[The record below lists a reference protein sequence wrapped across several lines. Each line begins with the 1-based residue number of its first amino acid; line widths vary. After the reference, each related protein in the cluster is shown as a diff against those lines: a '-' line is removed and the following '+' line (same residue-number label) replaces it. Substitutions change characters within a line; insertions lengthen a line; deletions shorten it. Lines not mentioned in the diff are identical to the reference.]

1 MPPRRTTRGA
11 AAQAPVVEA
20 PSPASTS
27 TSKRRPTT
35 NKPSTANHRRSA
47 RAAPAAPP
55 SESEDEDGDGGE
67 PSTGEDEDE
76 EESEEEVVPPQ
87 ARRSTAARKVVT
99 KPTSA
104 ASSTARSTTAN
115 ARTSRS
121 TRGKSKTASV
131 AESDDEVDDEE
142 EDKEDDEEA
151 EEPVVKPR
159 SSRSEKTRV
168 PPTQAPA
175 RKPAG
180 KPKVESLP
188 TPQTT
193 LAPHISDDEEEDD
206 DEDEESEEEQEEEE
220 AKPVPRQAATKK
232 KTRVSIVLP
241 TPEPDH
247 EDESDDDDRDAEEV
261 ADEQEVRSEPDDE
274 EAVQTTPRK
283 RSSSKKQTPQKKRRI
298 VDDSDEEMDPAE
310 REDDAAGADEA
321 VDAQQSENADHPE
334 LPPAA
339 QPVPPSPSPS
349 SRPRKSTPTASDV
362 KVEQPSQPKP
372 VPAPAP
378 PAALTASALASIARQ
393 AALDH
398 ASIAAAREKE
408 LEGKPRLV
416 IHQLVLENFKSYKGR
431 GVIGPFHKSFSSIVG
446 PNGSGKSNTI
456 DALLFVFGFRASK
469 MRQGKFSELIHNSG
483 PAPSSSENDEEADGE
498 VPRAEGGEHDEDEDS
513 DDEEEVGR
521 KKKGKGKAGR
531 KGGKASRSKDEAWNQ
546 GGCDFATVEVWFR
559 EVIDLPGGKDNFS
572 VVPNSQLIVARTV
585 RRDNTTKYTVN
596 GRSVTAGEVKTI
608 LLGRGIDLTHNRF
621 LILQGEVESIA
632 QMKPKG
638 VNDSDEGLLEY
649 LEDIIGTAQYK
660 PQIEEALVE
669 VEKLGDE
676 RQSQMNRVKLVE
688 KEKGALESRK
698 KDADSY
704 LRDQLELVSLQNQ
717 LYQRNAHQAQADK
730 VEVET
735 RAAAA
740 KQELDEEMEKQKA
753 DREQYSSDLAYFEE
767 AKAGCKAIEDEV
779 ARIEKD
785 LATLKKTDVQL
796 TEQRKAATTK
806 IKKLEKSL
814 TEDRHAKSEAEN
826 AMRNHGETL
835 EKFGGEK
842 DKLKGELEKEQ
853 AELGKVMDA
862 LRDKIEGFSTQI
874 ETEQQ
879 ALAPWKEQIEE
890 KQNEVKIAQQQL
902 DDLKG
907 RGESVKSDIERT
919 RNEVEELKESRKTKL
934 SELKEL
940 QKQRKAVANEATATR
955 ERLQAEKTN
964 ETKFRTKVADARSKT
979 AEAKASQSARRSAGD
994 VLSAVLKL
1002 KEQGRLPGFHGRLG
1016 DLGRI
1021 DDKYDVAIS
1030 TAGAG
1035 GLDSLVVDSRETA
1048 ETIFEHLRKH
1058 NIGRAQC
1065 LALDRFGQVD
1075 LSPIKTPGE
1084 TRRLFDLVTPKD
1096 VIYAP
1101 VFLHTLRN
1109 TLVAKTWDEAHAVS
1123 SGKVDGRR
1131 WRVVTVDGNIA
1142 EASGAAQVGGSRPLR
1157 GKMSSKIAADDFS
1170 PEQVARFEQDEESAT
1185 TKLRAFLDD
1194 HKKVEDELRALEK
1207 QLQAIEGE
1215 IPKREMDLEAN
1226 EQDAAQKEELLEELQ
1241 SQSKPDA
1248 GDVKRMSQLAKMI
1261 ESAEKDLD
1269 KLRAKAA
1276 GYEERINEL
1285 QAQIEEVGGLKL
1297 KSQKAKVS
1305 DLQDQIR
1312 HNEERFVKAKT
1323 GKAKAEKDLAKLLKS
1338 LESNTAKL
1346 EETQAEIAEIV
1357 QELDANKTEMDPIRE
1372 VVESSREA
1380 LSDKREELQSLK
1392 TELDEQEGAII
1403 EFKKLEVKLR
1413 SAFTDHEKQ
1422 LKEMNRIFDHWT
1434 AKLGELEMPETDQLD
1449 DEEDDEDD
1457 EGAVR
1462 KVKFEDVLRVL
1473 EPDEISSIDG
1483 KKLKADIAFLEERLE
1498 KNTADL
1504 AVLQEYRRRN
1514 EEFRKRAE
1522 EFDAVSRE
1530 WDTAKNQVTE
1540 LRNQRLVQF
1549 MKGFG
1554 IISNKLKEMYQ
1565 MITLGGNAELEL
1577 YDSADPFSEGI
1588 LFSVMPP
1595 KKSWKNI
1602 SNLSGGEK
1610 TLSSLALVFAL
1621 HVYKPTP
1628 LYFMDEIDAALDFR
1642 NVSIVANYIKDRTKN
1657 AQFIIIS
1664 LRNNMFELSA
1674 RLIGIYKVANQTRSV
1689 AIDNKEL
1696 SELKVDDD
1704 DSSQQQSSTRP
1715 PRSRIEASS

>member
-1 MPPRRTTRGA
+1 MPPRRTRPPST
-11 AAQAPVVEA
+11 APQSPPLEPLSTNNLK
-20 PSPASTS
+20 PSSSRRSTS
-27 TSKRRPTT
+27 T
-35 NKPSTANHRRSA
+35 NKPISSTSSTATSTSTRST
-47 RAAPAAPP
+47 RGKNVIKEES
-55 SESEDEDGDGGE
+55 SESEEE
-67 PSTGEDEDE
+67 ASESEE
-76 EESEEEVVPPQ
+76 EESEEEQPK
-87 ARRSTAARKVVT
+87 RRSTSTVTRKVVA
-99 KPTSA
+99 KPTSRA
-104 ASSTARSTTAN
+104 STTSSKSNGA
-115 ARTSRS
+115 RS
-121 TRGKSKTASV
+121 TRGGSKVVTRVQEEELDQQSESEEEEEEVVKPRARPSRAKSTRSSV
-131 AESDDEVDDEE
+131 ASEVATKSNGKGKKVVLPPSPEMTPAPREEEEEDDEE
-142 EDKEDDEEA
+142 EDEGSVEE
-151 EEPVVKPR
+151 
-159 SSRSEKTRV
+159 SE
-168 PPTQAPA
+168 
-175 RKPAG
+175 G
-180 KPKVESLP
+180 ES
-188 TPQTT
+188 
-193 LAPHISDDEEEDD
+193 
-206 DEDEESEEEQEEEE
+206 ESEEEEEGV
-220 AKPVPRQAATKK
+220 KPVKK
-232 KTRVSIVLP
+232 GKSKRVSIVLP
-241 TPEPDH
+241 TPEPEVDESEQEDGVEEEE
-247 EDESDDDDRDAEEV
+247 EDEEE
-261 ADEQEVRSEPDDE
+261 EP
-274 EAVQTTPRK
+274 VQTTPKK
-283 RSSSKKQTPQKKRRI
+283 RSSSKKQTPQKKRR
-298 VDDSDEEMDPAE
+298 VVDSDSEEDEQMQGSVEATPEVEAAPQVIDEEAE
-310 REDDAAGADEA
+310 NSQDEEEKVEIA
-321 VDAQQSENADHPE
+321 
-334 LPPAA
+334 PPAA
-339 QPVPPSPSPS
+339 QPQPQPQPQSIPPSPRSRQPTPPEAKPSP
-349 SRPRKSTPTASDV
+349 PT
-362 KVEQPSQPKP
+362 
-372 VPAPAP
+372 
-378 PAALTASALASIARQ
+378 ALTASALAAIARQ
-393 AALDH
+393 AAIDH

-483 PAPSSSENDEEADGE
+483 PVATNEGE
-498 VPRAEGGEHDEDEDS
+498 VVEPVEGMEVDQESDS
-513 DDEEEVGR
+513 NEEEVGYG
-521 KKKGKGKAGR
+521 KKGKGK
-531 KGGKASRSKDEAWNQ
+531 KGKGKGKGKKKDDQYSK

-585 RRDNTTKYTVN
+585 RRDNSTKYTVN
-596 GRSVTAGEVKTI
+596 GKNVTAGEVKTL

-638 VNDSDEGLLEY
+638 SNDQDEGLLEY
-649 LEDIIGTAQYK
+649 LEDIIGTARYK

-669 VEKLGDE
+669 VEKLGDN

-730 VEVET
+730 TEVES

-740 KQELDEEMEKQKA
+740 KKELDDEMEKQKA
-753 DREQYSSDLAYFEE
+753 DREKYTEDQVYFDQQ
-767 AKAGCKAIEDEV
+767 KAECKTVEDEV

-796 TEQRKAATTK
+796 TEQRKAASTK
-806 IKKLEKSL
+806 LKKLEKSM
-814 TEDRHAKSEAEN
+814 TEDRHGKSEAEN

-835 EKFGGEK
+835 ERFGGEK
-842 DKLKGELEKEQ
+842 EKLKGELEKEQ
-853 AELGKVMDA
+853 AELGKVMDN

-890 KQNEVKIAQQQL
+890 RQNEIKISQQQL

-907 RGESVKSDIERT
+907 RGESVKADIERT
-919 RNEVEELKESRKTKL
+919 EAELEELKESRTAKL
-934 SELKEL
+934 AELKDL
-940 QKQRKAVANEATATR
+940 QKQRKAMAGEVASSR
-955 ERLQAEKTN
+955 ERLQAEKAN
-964 ETKFRTKVADARSKT
+964 EAKHRAKVADARSKT
-979 AEAKASQSARRSAGD
+979 AEAKASQTARRSAGD

-1021 DDKYDVAIS
+1021 DDKYDVAVS

-1048 ETIFEHLRKH
+1048 EAIFEHLRKH

-1065 LALDRFGQVD
+1065 LALDRFGEVD
-1075 LSPIKTPGE
+1075 LSPIQTPGE

-1096 VIYAP
+1096 PIYAP

-1109 TLVAKTWDEAHAVS
+1109 TLVAKTWDEAHSVS

-1170 PEQVARFEQDEESAT
+1170 PEQVARFEQDEESAS

-1194 HKKVEDELRALEK
+1194 HKKVEDEVKALEK
-1207 QLQAIEGE
+1207 RLSAIEGE
-1215 IPKREMDLEAN
+1215 IPKMEMDLEAN
-1226 EQDAAQKEELLEELQ
+1226 EKDAAEKEELLEELQ
-1241 SQSKPDA
+1241 SHSKPDA
-1248 GDVKRMSQLAKMI
+1248 GDVKRISQLTKSI
-1261 ESAEKDLD
+1261 EGLD
-1269 KLRAKAA
+1269 KELEKLRTKAS
-1276 GYEERINEL
+1276 GYEERINKL

-1312 HNEERFVKAKT
+1312 HNEDRYVKAKT
-1323 GKAKAEKDLAKLLKS
+1323 GKAKAEKDLAKLLKN
-1338 LESNTAKL
+1338 LETNTAKL
-1346 EETQAEIAEIV
+1346 EETQAELAELV
-1357 QELDANKTEMDPIRE
+1357 EQLEANTAEMDPIRE
-1372 VVESSREA
+1372 TVEGVREA
-1380 LSDKREELQSLK
+1380 LSDKREELQTLK
-1392 TELDEQEGAII
+1392 SELDEQEGAII
-1403 EFKKLEVKLR
+1403 EFKKLEAKLR
-1413 SAFTDHEKQ
+1413 ATFNDHEKQ

-1449 DEEDDEDD
+1449 DEDDEE
-1457 EGAVR
+1457 EGEEGTVK

-1473 EPDEISSIDG
+1473 EPEEIDEIDG

-1522 EFDAVSRE
+1522 EFAAVSQL
-1530 WDTAKNQVTE
+1530 WDAAKNSVTE

-1549 MKGFG
+1549 MQGFG

-1696 SELKVDDD
+1696 SELQVEDDEEK
-1704 DSSQQQSSTRP
+1704 RP
-1715 PRSRIEASS
+1715 PQSRREIAV

>member
-1 MPPRRTTRGA
+1 MPPRRSTRASTTQPQPQPA
-11 AAQAPVVEA
+11 LEP
-20 PSPASTS
+20 PSPNSLVGKGKKS
-27 TSKRRPTT
+27 VRRSTT
-35 NKPSTANHRRSA
+35 NKPSSTVSTSTTSTRRST
-47 RAAPAAPP
+47 RSVSAAPSNVTEDSDSG
-55 SESEDEDGDGGE
+55 SELSEA
-67 PSTGEDEDE
+67 E
-76 EESEEEVVPPQ
+76 EESESSEEEEEEEQPRP
-87 ARRSTAARKVVT
+87 ARRSTATGGRKVVN
-99 KPTSA
+99 KPTSVPFSR
-104 ASSTARSTTAN
+104 ASARGG
-115 ARTSRS
+115 
-121 TRGKSKTASV
+121 TRGKSKTPVVQEESESESEQVNDEAS
-131 AESDDEVDDEE
+131 EE
-142 EDKEDDEEA
+142 EEE
-151 EEPVVKPR
+151 EEEEVKPTPNPR
-159 SSRSEKTRV
+159 SSKGKGKAEV
-168 PPTQAPA
+168 ELPPSPEITPAP
-175 RKPAG
+175 
-180 KPKVESLP
+180 
-188 TPQTT
+188 QD
-193 LAPHISDDEEEDD
+193 SDAEEEEDD
-206 DEDEESEEEQEEEE
+206 GEEEGDSEEEDVPEEDEEV
-220 AKPVPRQAATKK
+220 KPVVSKGK
-232 KTRVSIVLP
+232 GKGKNVRVSIALP
-241 TPEPDH
+241 TPEPDQ
-247 EDESDDDDRDAEEV
+247 SDDEQDEAEEIFV
-261 ADEQEVRSEPDDE
+261 DAQEEEEEEEEP
-274 EAVQTTPRK
+274 VQTTPRK
-283 RSSSKKQTPQKKRRI
+283 RSTTTKKKQTPQKKRRI
-298 VDDSDEEMDPAE
+298 VDSSDPESDSEADQVAEPQAEDPQVQVEEQKLD
-310 REDDAAGADEA
+310 
-321 VDAQQSENADHPE
+321 QQ
-334 LPPAA
+334 PPVA
-339 QPVPPSPSPS
+339 QPVPVPAQTPPSP
-349 SRPRKSTPTASDV
+349 
-362 KVEQPSQPKP
+362 PKP
-372 VPAPAP
+372 EIVKP
-378 PAALTASALASIARQ
+378 PPPPPPPTALTASALASIARQ
-393 AALDH
+393 AAIDH
-398 ASIAAAREKE
+398 ASISATREKE
-408 LEGKPRLV
+408 LIGKPRLV

-483 PAPSSSENDEEADGE
+483 PVAGENENGEENDGEGMEWDQEAD
-498 VPRAEGGEHDEDEDS
+498 DS
-513 DDEEEVGR
+513 GSEEEVGR
-521 KKKGKGKAGR
+521 KGKGKGGKKGKGK
-531 KGGKASRSKDEAWNQ
+531 KKETENYSRG

-559 EVIDLPGGKDNFS
+559 EVIDLPGSKDDFK

-585 RRDNTTKYTVN
+585 KRDNTTKYTVN
-596 GRSVTAGEVKTI
+596 GKTVTAGEVKSL

-660 PQIEEALVE
+660 PQIEEALLE
-669 VEKLGDE
+669 VEKLGE
-676 RQSQMNRVKLVE
+676 SRQSQMNRVKLVE

-730 VEVET
+730 IEVES

-740 KQELDEEMEKQKA
+740 KQELDEELEKQKA
-753 DREQYSSDLAYFEE
+753 DREKYTEDQVYYEQQKTE
-767 AKAGCKAIEDEV
+767 CKAVEDEV

-796 TEQRKAATTK
+796 TEQRKSLSTK

-814 TEDRHAKSEAEN
+814 SEDRHGKSEAEN
-826 AMRNHGETL
+826 SMRNHGETL

-842 DKLKGELEKEQ
+842 EKLKGELEREQ
-853 AELGKVMDA
+853 EELGKVMDA

-902 DDLKG
+902 DDLRGK
-907 RGESVKSDIERT
+907 GESVKADIERT
-919 RNEVEELKESRKTKL
+919 QTELEELKESRTTKL
-934 SELKEL
+934 AELKDL
-940 QKQRKAVANEATATR
+940 QKQRKSIATEVSSTR

-964 ETKFRTKVADARSKT
+964 EAKYRTKVVDARSKT
-979 AEAKASQSARRSAGD
+979 AEAKASQTARRSAGD

-1048 ETIFEHLRKH
+1048 ETIFEHLRRY
-1058 NIGRAQC
+1058 NVGRAQC

-1075 LSPIKTPGE
+1075 LSPIATPGE

-1096 VIYAP
+1096 PIYAP

-1109 TLVAKTWDEAHAVS
+1109 TLVAKTWEEAHSVS

-1131 WRVVTVDGNIA
+1131 WRVVTIDGNIA

-1157 GKMSSKIAADDFS
+1157 GRMSSKIAKDDFS
-1170 PEQVARFEQDEESAT
+1170 PEQVARFEQEEESANE
-1185 TKLRAFLDD
+1185 KLREFLDD
-1194 HKKVEDELRALEK
+1194 HKKVEDELKGLEK
-1207 QLQAIEGE
+1207 QLREIEGE

-1226 EQDAAQKEELLEELQ
+1226 EKDAAEKEELLEELQ
-1241 SQSKPDA
+1241 SHSKPDA
-1248 GDVKRMSQLAKMI
+1248 GDVKRISQLSKSI
-1261 ESAEKDLD
+1261 EGFEKELD
-1269 KLRAKAA
+1269 KLRSKAS
-1276 GYEERINEL
+1276 GYEERINKL

-1305 DLQDQIR
+1305 DLQEQIR
-1312 HNEERFVKAKT
+1312 HNEDRFVKAKT
-1323 GKAKAEKDLAKLLKS
+1323 GKAKAEKDLAKLLKNI
-1338 LESNTAKL
+1338 EGNTAKL
-1346 EETQAEIAEIV
+1346 EESQAEVAEIV
-1357 QELDANKTEMDPIRE
+1357 EQLEVNTAEMDPIRE
-1372 VVESSREA
+1372 TVDSIREA
-1380 LSDKREELQSLK
+1380 LTDKREELQTLK
-1392 TELDEQEGAII
+1392 AELDEQEGAII
-1403 EFKKLEVKLR
+1403 EFKKLEAKLR
-1413 SAFTDHEKQ
+1413 ATFNDHEKQ

-1434 AKLGELEMPETDQLD
+1434 SKLGELEMPETDQLD
-1449 DEEDDEDD
+1449 DEDDDDED
-1457 EGAVR
+1457 EENAVR
-1462 KVKFEDVLRVL
+1462 KVRFEDVLRVL
-1473 EPDEISSIDG
+1473 EPEEIDSIDG

-1522 EFDAVSRE
+1522 EFEAVSKE
-1530 WDTAKNQVTE
+1530 WESAKNQVTE

-1696 SELKVDDD
+1696 SELKVEDDD
-1704 DSSQQQSSTRP
+1704 DDNEPQPVRA
-1715 PRSRIEASS
+1715 PRSRGELTN

>member
-1 MPPRRTTRGA
+1 MPPRRTTRG
-11 AAQAPVVEA
+11 
-20 PSPASTS
+20 ST
-27 TSKRRPTT
+27 TSKSSQPPLEPLSPNSLEKKPIRRSTT
-35 NKPSTANHRRSA
+35 NKPVSSSSTATTRRSTRAASSQPSEVAEEDSDESSAEEEEEEEDESSEEEEEQVKPPTRRSTSTAGRKVVKKPTSAASARSTKSATSSRSA
-47 RAAPAAPP
+47 RGKSKTPVVEEDSEEEDEEEEEPVVKSRSSRANATRKSASVASAKGKKKVELPP
-55 SESEDEDGDGGE
+55 SPEMTPAPRQEDSEEEGEEVEAREEMEDE
-67 PSTGEDEDE
+67 SE
-76 EESEEEVVPPQ
+76 EESEEE
-87 ARRSTAARKVVT
+87 
-99 KPTSA
+99 
-104 ASSTARSTTAN
+104 
-115 ARTSRS
+115 
-121 TRGKSKTASV
+121 
-131 AESDDEVDDEE
+131 EEV
-142 EDKEDDEEA
+142 K
-151 EEPVVKPR
+151 PVVNK
-159 SSRSEKTRV
+159 
-168 PPTQAPA
+168 
-175 RKPAG
+175 G
-180 KPKVESLP
+180 KGK
-188 TPQTT
+188 
-193 LAPHISDDEEEDD
+193 A
-206 DEDEESEEEQEEEE
+206 
-220 AKPVPRQAATKK
+220 
-232 KTRVSIVLP
+232 RVSIVLP
-241 TPEPDH
+241 TPEPDQ
-247 EDESDDDDRDAEEV
+247 DEEEEEEEEEASDEGQVDTAQVQEEEV
-261 ADEQEVRSEPDDE
+261 VSGE
-274 EAVQTTPRK
+274 EEEIQTTPRK
-283 RSSSKKQTPQKKRRI
+283 RSSSKKQTPQKKRR
-298 VDDSDEEMDPAE
+298 VVEDSDEEMEQPEGAE
-310 REDDAAGADEA
+310 QPQADEEQA
-321 VDAQQSENADHPE
+321 PSAAQAQQPGAV
-334 LPPAA
+334 
-339 QPVPPSPSPS
+339 VPPSPSPS
-349 SRPRKSTPTASDV
+349 SRSRKESPLEAA
-362 KVEQPSQPKP
+362 KP
-372 VPAPAP
+372 EIKPPAP
-378 PAALTASALASIARQ
+378 PTALTASALASIARQ
-393 AALDH
+393 AAIDH

-483 PAPSSSENDEEADGE
+483 PAPSDSSENENENKN
-498 VPRAEGGEHDEDEDS
+498 AEGGEGMEWEQDVEDEDS
-513 DDEEEVGR
+513 EEEVGR
-521 KKKGKGKAGR
+521 KKKGKGKAGK
-531 KGGKASRSKDEAWNQ
+531 KGGKGKSKEDNWSK

-572 VVPNSQLIVARTV
+572 VVPNSQLVVARTV

-596 GRSVTAGEVKTI
+596 GKNVTAGEVKAL

-638 VNDSDEGLLEY
+638 ANDSDEGLLEY

-660 PQIEEALVE
+660 PQIEEALAE
-669 VEKLGDE
+669 VEKLGDQ

-730 VEVET
+730 TEVET

-740 KQELDEEMEKQKA
+740 KQALDEEMEKQKA
-753 DREQYSSDLAYFEE
+753 DREKYAEDQTYYEQQ
-767 AKAGCKAIEDEV
+767 KAECKAVEDEV
-779 ARIEKD
+779 SRIEKD
-785 LATLKKTDVQL
+785 LATLKKTDVSL
-796 TEQRKAATTK
+796 TEQRKAATSK

-826 AMRNHGETL
+826 AIRNNGETL

-842 DKLKGELEKEQ
+842 EKLKGELEKEQ

-890 KQNEVKIAQQQL
+890 KQNEIKIAQQQL

-907 RGESVKSDIERT
+907 RGESVKADIERT
-919 RNEVEELKESRKTKL
+919 EAELEELKESRTTKL
-934 SELKEL
+934 AELKDL
-940 QKQRKAVANEATATR
+940 QKQRKAVAAEVASTR
-955 ERLQAEKTN
+955 ERLEAEKVH
-964 ETKFRTKVADARSKT
+964 ETKYRTKVADARSKT
-979 AEAKASQSARRSAGD
+979 AEAKASQNARRSAGD

-1048 ETIFEHLRKH
+1048 EAIFEHLRKH

-1096 VIYAP
+1096 PIYAP

-1170 PEQVARFEQDEESAT
+1170 PEQVARFEQDEESAS

-1194 HKKVEDELRALEK
+1194 HKKVEDELKTLQK
-1207 QLQAIEGE
+1207 QLQAIESE

-1226 EQDAAQKEELLEELQ
+1226 EKDAAEKEELLEELQ

-1248 GDVKRMSQLAKMI
+1248 GDVKRISQLAKSI
-1261 ESAEKDLD
+1261 EGFEKELD
-1269 KLRAKAA
+1269 KLRTKAS
-1276 GYEERINEL
+1276 GYEERINKL

-1305 DLQDQIR
+1305 DLQDQIK
-1312 HNEERFVKAKT
+1312 HNEDRFVKAKT
-1323 GKAKAEKDLAKLLKS
+1323 GKAKAEKDLAKLLKNV
-1338 LESNTAKL
+1338 EANTAKL
-1346 EETQAEIAEIV
+1346 EETQAEIAEILEQLEV
-1357 QELDANKTEMDPIRE
+1357 NTAEMDPIRE
-1372 VVESSREA
+1372 TVDSIREA
-1380 LSDKREELQSLK
+1380 LSDKREELQTLK
-1392 TELDEQEGAII
+1392 SELDETEGAII
-1403 EFKKLEVKLR
+1403 EFKKLEAKLR
-1413 SAFTDHEKQ
+1413 ATFNDHEKQ

-1449 DEEDDEDD
+1449 DEDDDEED
-1457 EGAVR
+1457 EDAVR
-1462 KVKFEDVLRVL
+1462 KVRFEDVLRVL
-1473 EPDEISSIDG
+1473 EPEEIDSIDG

-1522 EFDAVSRE
+1522 EFEAVSRD
-1530 WDTAKNQVTE
+1530 WDSAKNQVTE

-1696 SELKVDDD
+1696 SELQVDDEPEQQEQKQ
-1704 DSSQQQSSTRP
+1704 SQRA
-1715 PRSRIEASS
+1715 PRSRTEVSN